1 MANTLTFHITIYFLG
16 PKPNTLGDFWRMI
29 WQQDVT
35 TIVMLTNLKEG
46 DKVRMFLYF
55 IICNWPM
62 FLNLIT
68 YQTEFLYQ

>member
-1 MANTLTFHITIYFLG
+1 
-16 PKPNTLGDFWRMI
+16 MI

-68 YQTEFLYQ
+68 YQTEFLYQLT

>member
-1 MANTLTFHITIYFLG
+1 
-16 PKPNTLGDFWRMI
+16 MI

-55 IICNWPM
+55 IICNQPM

-68 YQTEFLYQ
+68 YQTECLYQ

>member
-1 MANTLTFHITIYFLG
+1 MEIFLG

-46 DKVRMFLYF
+46 DKVRIFLHF
-55 IICNWPM
+55 FHLTHFVKSDHFPI
-62 FLNLIT
+62 
-68 YQTEFLYQ
+68 